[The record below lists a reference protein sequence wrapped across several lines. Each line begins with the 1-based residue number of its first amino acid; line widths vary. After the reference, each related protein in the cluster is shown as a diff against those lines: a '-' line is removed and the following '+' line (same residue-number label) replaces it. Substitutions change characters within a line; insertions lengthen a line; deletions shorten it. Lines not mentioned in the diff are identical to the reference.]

1 MQRKRARERAHSNL
15 AATAGAVAQRLFG
28 ELPPLRPLLWN
39 HFIMTFAAASVTVSR
54 AVAAQVMAGALV
66 DTGYSS
72 MLTAMHHGFACLC
85 VAERRVVAVARA
97 TEATRRIAQDRKV
110 VKLLGS

>member
-1 MQRKRARERAHSNL
+1 
-15 AATAGAVAQRLFG
+15 
-28 ELPPLRPLLWN
+28 
-39 HFIMTFAAASVTVSR
+39 
-54 AVAAQVMAGALV
+54 
-66 DTGYSS
+66 

-110 VKLLGS
+110 VKLARVLPIAAGHASRMLYMCRLLS